1 MAKLFMIIAIE
12 FDNAGISIFKRILI
26 TNDNSNV
33 MHCMIKEPAKTLL
46 RIWKK
51 LKFSLF
57 FIGED
62 IFFNASIL
70 PIPIIKAYPPMQKPN
85 ILGIK
90 SIVMSIISFKR
101 SNVFL
106 NLKYIIKKDKTAVI
120 AILISIE
127 REYRNFRIIYLGKI
141 PLMLY

>member
-1 MAKLFMIIAIE
+1 MTKLFMTIAIE
-12 FDNAGISIFKRILI
+12 FDNAGISIFKKILI

-33 MHCMIKEPAKTLL
+33 IHCKIREPAKTLL

-51 LKFSLF
+51 LKF
-57 FIGED
+57 
-62 IFFNASIL
+62 
-70 PIPIIKAYPPMQKPN
+70 PIIKAYPPIQKPN

-90 SIVMSIISFKR
+90 SIVMSIISSKR

-106 NLKYIIKKDKTAVI
+106 NLKHIIKKDKTAVI
-120 AILISIE
+120 AMLISIE

>member
-1 MAKLFMIIAIE
+1 
-12 FDNAGISIFKRILI
+12 
-26 TNDNSNV
+26 

-46 RIWKK
+46 RIWNK

-106 NLKYIIKKDKTAVI
+106 NLKHIIKKDKTAVI